1 MIEWTFS
8 LATGI
13 IALTVTIWYVVRYLL
28 IHDVVYI
35 QGRPRHSWKS
45 SKLLDRGCYC
55 SVCEIL
61 LVSTGRFCDSCGVC
75 SHPECIKGAE
85 KLFKCKEKHSKED
98 RPSRHKWTKGNLPL
112 NRICSACRKD
122 MDAVHGP
129 GLCGFRCIWCQMCVH
144 TACFPR
150 MSEDC
155 DYGEFRDLIIPPNCI
170 DAVRRRGSAKL
181 LLKSI
186 KAAPWPTWKPLIVI
200 ANVKSGS
207 SRADDIL
214 SVFRGVLNP
223 LQVAEMS
230 RTGPQDALQW
240 VARISP
246 KPCRVLVAGGDGTI
260 GWVMNTL
267 FSMAV
272 ESFPEICVLPL
283 GTGNDLSRVLNWG
296 SEAPD
301 TIDPIEFL
309 QQVQRAEVAK
319 LDRWVLEIAG
329 ASSRIPL
336 KRLLRRNVFMYN
348 YFSVG
353 VDAQVSLNFH
363 RARESQFYMLSSRLI
378 NKMLYL
384 CFGTHQ
390 VVVPDCVG
398 LDKELELWLDDEKI
412 ELPELQSVVFLNIDS
427 WGAGVKLWEMSR
439 DEDESAVNSFGDGI
453 IEVLGIVSSFHIA
466 QLQVGLSKPIR
477 LGQARTARVRLL
489 KTCPVQVDGEPWEQ
503 TPCEIVIKCTDQATV
518 LKRKN

>member
-13 IALTVTIWYVVRYLL
+13 IVLTISIWYLVRYLL

-61 LVSTGRFCDSCGVC
+61 LVSTGRFCDHCGVC
-75 SHPECIKGAE
+75 SHPECIKNAE
-85 KLFKCKEKHSKED
+85 HQFKCKEKHSRED
-98 RPSRHKWTKGNLPL
+98 RPAKHKWTRGNLPL
-112 NRICSACRKD
+112 NCSCAACGEDIDTDHR
-122 MDAVHGP
+122 P
-129 GLCGFRCIWCQMCVH
+129 GLYGFRCCWCQRCVH

-155 DYGEFRDLIIPPNCI
+155 DYGEFRDFIIPPTSI
-170 DAVRRRGSAKL
+170 DAVRRRAGAKL
-181 LLKSI
+181 LLKGV

-207 SRADDIL
+207 SRSDDIL

-223 LQVAEMS
+223 LQVIEMS
-230 RTGPQDALQW
+230 RSGPQDALQW
-240 VARISP
+240 VVRIHP
-246 KPCRVLVAGGDGTI
+246 KPCRILVAGGDGTI

-267 FSMAV
+267 FAMAV
-272 ESFPEICVLPL
+272 EPFPEICILPL

-296 SEAPD
+296 TEAPD
-301 TIDPIEFL
+301 TVDPVEFL
-309 QQVQRAEVAK
+309 RQIQNAEVMK

-329 ASSRIPL
+329 TSSRIPL
-336 KRLLRRNVFMYN
+336 KRPVRRNIFMYN

-353 VDAQVSLNFH
+353 VDAQVALNFH
-363 RARESQFYMLSSRLI
+363 RARESQFYMLSSRFI
-378 NKMLYL
+378 NKILYL

-390 VVVPDCVG
+390 VMIPDCVG
-398 LDKELELWLDDEKI
+398 LDKEIELWLDDKKI
-412 ELPELQSVVFLNIDS
+412 DLPELQSVVFLNIDS
-427 WGAGVKLWEMSR
+427 WGAGVKLWEMGQENDFVR
-439 DEDESAVNSFGDGI
+439 NSFSDGI

-466 QLQVGLSKPIR
+466 QLQVGLNKPIR
-477 LGQARTARVRLL
+477 LGRARKARLRIL
-489 KTCPVQVDGEPWEQ
+489 KACPVQADGEPWVQ
-503 TPCEIVIKCTDQATV
+503 TPCEILIQSTEQATV
-518 LKRKN
+518 LRRK